1 MSYIGVPLAA
11 RKASLDSGGDGVM
24 PNLIVTSNLTQ
35 VIFGPLG
42 EDYLFGVFLGGNL
55 DRALPTLRRV
65 KEKLTSIL
73 EG

>member
-11 RKASLDSGGDGVM
+11 RKASLDSGGDVVIS
-24 PNLIVTSNLTQ
+24 NLIVTSNLTQ

-55 DRALPTLRRV
+55 DRALLTLRRV
-65 KEKLTSIL
+65 RKELNPIL